1 MLYLIFFEKA
11 WFLIKVFA
19 KLFSKSGK
27 RGGFLMADGSLIF
40 DTKIDTSGFEQ
51 SMSTL
56 ATLAQTKMN
65 DVMSN
70 ISSSLVQGLDF
81 SGVFS
86 GVSDVISSEIQR
98 VFSQSRPMMISAGGD
113 MMTSVKDGISRNTS
127 EVTSACDA
135 VTSAMLST
143 FSQPGW
149 AGIGSGV
156 ISGIIGGM
164 YGMMGALN
172 AAAQNI
178 ARQTVDSFK
187 SAFAINSP
195 SVEMQ
200 NKIGRYLLPGMMAG
214 MDKTMPQTEKYVKN
228 QMQTLVSGMQSAVNK
243 TQTPART
250 TGWESQTPKQTSTA
264 QYTTNMYQTINT
276 QSTLSPAQASRYAED
291 MLKRTTWQIP

>member
-1 MLYLIFFEKA
+1 
-11 WFLIKVFA
+11 
-19 KLFSKSGK
+19 
-27 RGGFLMADGSLIF
+27 MADGSLIF

-51 SMSTL
+51 SMSML
-56 ATLAQTKMN
+56 ATLAQSKM
-65 DVMSN
+65 DGVMSN
-70 ISSSLVQGLDF
+70 MSSSLIQGIDF
-81 SGVFS
+81 SGMFS
-86 GVSDVISSEIQR
+86 GVTDVISSEMQR
-98 VFSQSRPMMISAGGD
+98 VFSQTRPVMISAGSD
-113 MMTSVKDGISRNTS
+113 MMTSVKDGIARNMS
-127 EVTSACDA
+127 EVTSACTS
-135 VTSAMLST
+135 VTSAMLSS

-149 AGIGSGV
+149 DGIGSGV

-178 ARQTVDSFK
+178 AQQTVDSFK

-228 QMQTLVSGMQSAVNK
+228 QMHALVSGMQSVVDK
-243 TQTPART
+243 TQTPARNVA
-250 TGWESQTPKQTSTA
+250 WDNQHAKQTNTA

-276 QSTLSPAQASRYAED
+276 QSTLSPAQASRHAED
-291 MLKRTTWQIP
+291 MLRRTTWQIP